1 MASRASKIAVEDSIA
16 EFNKTRHRNSGT
28 TGSESENANGKP
40 KPPKKKPKKAKSVYA
55 RSVMTTMTNKVST
68 CKICKSD
75 VDQRSM
81 QEKMFEPL
89 LLGPKR
95 FRETKKCL
103 DLDEA

>member
-68 CKICKSD
+68 GQWCVVK
-75 VDQRSM
+75 RSM
-81 QEKMFEPL
+81 GNVLEESQKM
-89 LLGPKR
+89 LGPNR
-95 FRETKKCL
+95 S
-103 DLDEA
+103 

>member
-68 CKICKSD
+68 SESEILAS
-75 VDQRSM
+75 RY
-81 QEKMFEPL
+81 
-89 LLGPKR
+89 LGVSAPWSKKR
-95 FRETKKCL
+95 IRGTTRTEINFVLKTN
-103 DLDEA
+103 

>member
-68 CKICKSD
+68 GEWR
-75 VDQRSM
+75 VDQRCSD
-81 QEKMFEPL
+81 QLKP
-89 LLGPKR
+89 
-95 FRETKKCL
+95 
-103 DLDEA
+103 EA

>member
-55 RSVMTTMTNKVST
+55 RSVMTTMTNKVS
-68 CKICKSD
+68 ILES
-75 VDQRSM
+75 V
-81 QEKMFEPL
+81 L
-89 LLGPKR
+89 HGPKTHLGNNSDLNQVC
-95 FRETKKCL
+95 FKKEL
-103 DLDEA
+103 KTY